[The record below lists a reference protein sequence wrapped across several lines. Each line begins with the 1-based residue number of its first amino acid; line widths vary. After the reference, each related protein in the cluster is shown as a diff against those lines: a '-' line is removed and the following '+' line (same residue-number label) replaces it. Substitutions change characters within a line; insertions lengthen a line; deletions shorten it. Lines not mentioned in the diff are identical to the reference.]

1 MTRPRLVLASTSPYR
16 RELLAR
22 LQLPFEV
29 CAPGV
34 DETAAIG
41 ESPGSLAQR
50 LARAK
55 AAAVAGRYPDAVIIG
70 SDQVAALGSRILGK
84 PGNRE
89 NAIRQLEM
97 ASGQKMEFHTAVAV
111 LDART
116 AECRTDLAL
125 VRVRFRTLAR
135 ASIEAY
141 LDREP
146 AYDCA
151 GSARVEALGI
161 ALLDEVDSDDPT
173 ALVGLPLIRLVSLLA
188 AAGVA
193 VL

>member
-16 RELLAR
+16 RALLAR

-34 DETAAIG
+34 DEAAAIG

-55 AAAVAGRYPDAVIIG
+55 AAAVAARYPDAVIIG

-97 ASGQKMEFHTAVAV
+97 ASGREMEFHTAVAV

-116 AECRTDLAL
+116 GECRSDLAL
-125 VRVRFRTLAR
+125 VRVRFRRLAR

-151 GSARVEALGI
+151 GSARVESLGI

-173 ALVGLPLIRLVSLLA
+173 ALIGLPLIRLVSLLA